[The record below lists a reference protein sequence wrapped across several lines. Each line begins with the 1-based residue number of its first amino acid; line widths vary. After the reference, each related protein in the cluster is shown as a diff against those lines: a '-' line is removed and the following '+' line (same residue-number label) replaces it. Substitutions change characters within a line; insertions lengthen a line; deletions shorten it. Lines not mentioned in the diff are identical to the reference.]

1 MRQIWEDL
9 CGLVRDLGPNCAR
22 WRAGVTGSL
31 TPAQARRIVTGLRGP
46 LVLEGVT
53 ELSPEAAGVLDGQER
68 MVSKVIDLAAGDAV
82 ELALDPASRT
92 ASAES
97 TAATRQF
104 RVSGICFQL
113 LLFPAAWL
121 EVGKDPNLLWPLA
134 SPPWRGAAPPPP
146 PRRPPPPA
154 PAPA

>member
-82 ELALDPASRT
+82 ELALDPAART

-97 TAATRQF
+97 TAALR
-104 RVSGICFQL
+104 
-113 LLFPAAWL
+113 
-121 EVGKDPNLLWPLA
+121 
-134 SPPWRGAAPPPP
+134 
-146 PRRPPPPA
+146 
-154 PAPA
+154 